1 MLGREPIN
9 QLPIAKCAFGAITQS
24 KVAPKGIFGHL
35 ELSWLRL
42 GERDRN
48 YAQSTQKV
56 HQFRGSD
63 RSQTLWGKLHILF
76 YFILLLKISPCP
88 LQISNIP
95 YMGSSNSTQ
104 TLPIDPNSRSNCLRR
119 PCRARLVLVN
129 TKYSSNAT
137 APGFKF
143 CHGYVALY
151 E

>member
-1 MLGREPIN
+1 MEFFVTFSILSRRRRTYEKLLDAQGRFRRRTRTSVRPPC
-9 QLPIAKCAFGAITQS
+9 QLWRHEALT
-24 KVAPKGIFGHL
+24 
-35 ELSWLRL
+35 WLRL
-42 GERDRN
+42 SARDRN

-95 YMGSSNSTQ
+95 YMGSCNSPQ

-119 PCRARLVLVN
+119 PCRARLFLVELS
-129 TKYSSNAT
+129 KYQARS
-137 APGFKF
+137 K
-143 CHGYVALY
+143 
-151 E
+151 